1 MTLKILKDV
10 EEKMEMTIL
19 KLEEELSKIRTG
31 RAQSSLVENIK
42 VSYYGSEVM
51 VKELAS
57 ISIPEPTLIQL
68 SPFDKNSIGD
78 IETAI
83 RNSDLGLSP
92 INDGNFIRI
101 TLPALTEERRVELS
115 KKVKS
120 IGEDAKVSLRNI
132 RKDAWGQ
139 VQAEEK
145 SGVATEDDK
154 YQIEKDLNEM
164 IEKMNRR
171 VDGLTKVKKEEIMKL

>member
-1 MTLKILKDV
+1 MTLKILKEVDS
-10 EEKMEMTIL
+10 KMEMAIL
-19 KLEEELSKIRTG
+19 RLEEELSKIRTG
-31 RAQSSLVENIK
+31 RAQSSLVENIT

-51 VKELAS
+51 LKELAS
-57 ISIPEPTLIQL
+57 ISIPEPTLIQM

-101 TLPALTEERRVELS
+101 VLPALTEERRIELS

-120 IGEDAKVSLRNI
+120 TGEEAKVSLRNI
-132 RKDAWGQ
+132 RKDAWGR

-145 SGVATEDDK
+145 SGAATEDDK
-154 YQIEKDLNEM
+154 YQAEKELNEL
-164 IEKMNRR
+164 IEKMNKQ
-171 VDGLTKVKKEEIMKL
+171 VDELTKKKEEEIMKL